1 MIVLLLFWVLFCI
14 SEGYEDARYDKI
26 FHFRA
31 VLRRM
36 ATGLVVGYLA
46 CGVGAPVA
54 LYISVGLML
63 AFVFWVVFDI
73 SRNLS
78 DGEAAFYIGKESSI
92 DKRLRKAPLSTWL
105 LRFLLTGMSIAANWF
120 AMDNY
125 MIRVTNLINQCI
137 F

>member
-1 MIVLLLFWVLFCI
+1 MLFCI

-31 VLRRM
+31 TLRRM

-63 AFVFWVVFDI
+63 ALVFWVMFDI

-78 DGEAAFYIGKESSI
+78 DGEAALSIGKTSSI
-92 DKRLRKAPLSTWL
+92 DKQLRKAPVSTWL
-105 LRFLLTGMSIAANWF
+105 LRILLTILSIAANWF

-125 MIRVTNLINQCI
+125 LIRVTNLVNLWLS
-137 F
+137 